1 MKIVVHQ
8 YEMENGGVVAKMV
21 IELGFVMK
29 RLNDDYDGLG
39 LMVVII
45 YEFVMMMMTLY
56 VNQVEL
62 E

>member
-8 YEMENGGVVAKMV
+8 HEMENVGVVV
-21 IELGFVMK
+21 K
-29 RLNDDYDGLG
+29 RLNDGLG
-39 LMVVII
+39 LLMVVII
-45 YEFVMMMMTLY
+45 YEFVMMMMMMMMTLY